1 MANEKKVYWNDTSQR
16 IRWTTNSSYDDLYQ
30 YNYGG
35 LMNRT
40 EFDLLIEALFEKY
53 GDNKMSNENI
63 QEMYDDIRK
72 FCDKIKGLVE

>member
-1 MANEKKVYWNDTSQR
+1 
-16 IRWTTNSSYDDLYQ
+16 
-30 YNYGG
+30 
-35 LMNRT
+35 MNRT